1 MKHKERSVKE
11 TKDFEVYKFIKRM
24 GGVEATLKELIDE
37 DTPTQW
43 VKRKRKYLTDIYNKY
58 KPT

>member
-1 MKHKERSVKE
+1 MKKRNAKAFREIEV
-11 TKDFEVYKFIKRM
+11 FEFIKRM
-24 GGVEATLKELIDE
+24 GGVEATLQELTDE

>member
-1 MKHKERSVKE
+1 MKKRNVKE
-11 TKDFEVYKFIKRM
+11 IKDFEVYEFIKRM
-24 GGVEATLKELIDE
+24 GGVEATLQELIDE

>member
-1 MKHKERSVKE
+1 MKKRSVKE
-11 TKDFEVYKFIKRM
+11 KEDFKVYEFIKRM
-24 GGVEATLKELIDE
+24 GGVEATLQELIDE

-58 KPT
+58 EPT

>member
-1 MKHKERSVKE
+1 MKKRSVKE
-11 TKDFEVYKFIKRM
+11 AKDFEVYEFIKRM
-24 GGVEATLKELIDE
+24 GGVEATLQELIDE